1 MNEDITTRLREAISQ
16 CAGTAGYDA
25 SETLCDLEY
34 EVLPG
39 ALAEIMRLR
48 NLLHRTVHLTTEYG
62 ASLQWQGGG
71 YDWESI
77 EPTAEEIAVMER
89 VQAHPW
95 CHRCERIL
103 EPGESMWTV
112 GHAVYC
118 DEHWAEHKER
128 QEARGRTVI
137 EESDG

>member
-1 MNEDITTRLREAISQ
+1 MSDFDDIVPRLREATQ
-16 CAGTAGYDA
+16 HYGNEWHEECREAA
-25 SETLCDLEY
+25 E
-34 EVLPG
+34 
-39 ALAEIMRLR
+39 EIMRLR
-48 NLLHRTVHLTTEYG
+48 NLLRRTVIFVPGDRYSSHR
-62 ASLQWQGGG
+62 LQWQGGG

-77 EPTAEEIAVMER
+77 EPTDEEIAVMER

-112 GHAVYC
+112 GSAVYC
-118 DEHWAEHKER
+118 DEHWADYREH